1 MTELLLA
8 ALDRLPRRVR
18 RFVVAAGA
26 LLALGAVMAALIMSA
41 PRGGL
46 KHRPTPRQV
55 AAGSSRTPPRRLPPP
70 VPAAAMRDARRV
82 AERFLTGYLPFAY
95 GRGSALAVGD
105 VTSTLRRQLRRERAR
120 LTPVELRRARAWC
133 RCRRSARRRR
143 SWSRWR
149 SSTTAGWPRTACGS
163 RSRPGRGGGR

>member
-55 AAGSSRTPPRRLPPP
+55 AAGSSRTPP
-70 VPAAAMRDARRV
+70 
-82 AERFLTGYLPFAY
+82 
-95 GRGSALAVGD
+95 
-105 VTSTLRRQLRRERAR
+105 
-120 LTPVELRRARAWC
+120 
-133 RCRRSARRRR
+133 
-143 SWSRWR
+143 
-149 SSTTAGWPRTACGS
+149 
-163 RSRPGRGGGR
+163 